1 MLNKTAQ
8 GRCLLSGATVTW
20 LILSSVLQ
28 ISSARPGNQPVLCRP
43 GINWP
48 ELHLHGPNLSTNLQ
62 MLAGVCSS
70 WENLAVLSPFFL
82 FRFFGCLVAC
92 SFTTLSATGTLL
104 ICHLPSFQG
113 YPDITV
119 CGLKYFCCWLL
130 APLSLTVAVPCWRRS
145 NDFRCP
151 CCSSVFLSYSDLNS
165 YIWIC
170 CSSVAVRVVRR
181 HKARLF
187 HFRIWQ

>member
-1 MLNKTAQ
+1 MPFVSSDSNLAHTQQCPTNFLRSPGESACSVQAWYELARAAPARPKPEHQPSDA
-8 GRCLLSGATVTW
+8 GWCLLPMGKPGCAFSFLPFPIFWMSGG
-20 LILSSVLQ
+20 LQ
-28 ISSARPGNQPVLCRP
+28 
-43 GINWP
+43 
-48 ELHLHGPNLSTNLQ
+48 LHRTFCYRDS
-62 MLAGVCSS
+62 
-70 WENLAVLSPFFL
+70 
-82 FRFFGCLVAC
+82 
-92 SFTTLSATGTLL
+92 LL

-113 YPDITV
+113 YPDITCCSI
-119 CGLKYFCCWLL
+119 CGLKFFCCWLL
-130 APLSLTVAVPCWRRS
+130 ASRSLTVAVPCWSRS

-170 CSSVAVRVVRR
+170 CSSVAVRMVRR